1 MIITLIAMTQ
11 KYTFAIVF
19 LSIAAGF
26 FGGIF
31 SVKYVYQPQANENG
45 TTFTETVRVVEE
57 SEITDAIEEVTP
69 AVVSIVALKDVPVN
83 YYYRTDDNLSNPF
96 ISPFFD
102 NNFNTDLDGVEYEY
116 QEVSGGTGFIVREDG
131 LIITNRHVVQD
142 EEADYR
148 VVLSDGTEYEAEVVS
163 RDPFDDVAV
172 VQIVAEE
179 GTEFEY
185 VEFGN
190 SDDLKI
196 GQKVVAIG
204 NALAQYDNTATEGI
218 ISAKGRDVAAYDES
232 AGLTRNLSGLLQT
245 DAAINFGN
253 SGGPLINLEGKVIGM
268 NTAVANYANGI
279 GFAIPSG
286 DLMPIIESV
295 EEYGEI
301 VRPVLGVR
309 FLMLS
314 QSEAKEISE
323 ELDGGA
329 LLVAN
334 ELSGVSSII
343 EGGAADEAGIEDL
356 DVILAVDGEEINL
369 DNPLHKVVRSY
380 KPGDKITI
388 LLWRDGEQL
397 ELEVTLKSSKDS
409 ESLAE

>member
-1 MIITLIAMTQ
+1 M
-11 KYTFAIVF
+11 
-19 LSIAAGF
+19 
-26 FGGIF
+26 
-31 SVKYVYQPQANENG
+31 
-45 TTFTETVRVVEE
+45 
-57 SEITDAIEEVTP
+57 
-69 AVVSIVALKDVPVN
+69 
-83 YYYRTDDNLSNPF
+83 
-96 ISPFFD
+96 
-102 NNFNTDLDGVEYEY
+102 
-116 QEVSGGTGFIVREDG
+116 
-131 LIITNRHVVQD
+131 
-142 EEADYR
+142 
-148 VVLSDGTEYEAEVVS
+148 VS

-334 ELSGVSSII
+334 ELSGVTSII